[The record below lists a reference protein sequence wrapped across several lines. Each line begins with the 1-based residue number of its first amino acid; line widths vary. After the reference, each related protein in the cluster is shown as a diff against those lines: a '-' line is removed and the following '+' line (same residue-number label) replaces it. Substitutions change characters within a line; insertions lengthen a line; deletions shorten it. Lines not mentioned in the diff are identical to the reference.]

1 MEAEEAYRLGMVN
14 HVVPRDDLT
23 RFTEE
28 LATKIASKPLFG
40 LKMTKEA
47 INQTLDAQGQWTAM
61 QSVFTM
67 HTLAHTHWREVGG
80 AGLYQGESAEA
91 RPGSKK

>member
-1 MEAEEAYRLGMVN
+1 
-14 HVVPRDDLT
+14 
-23 RFTEE
+23 
-28 LATKIASKPLFG
+28 
-40 LKMTKEA
+40 MTKEA

-80 AGLYQGESAEA
+80 AGLYQGEGAEA